1 MLIKLKYETF
11 NNLPNILLAGGL
23 KFPYFW
29 ERGSGM
35 CEKLLGTN
43 YLTVLY
49 LKPTQS
55 FYLVR
60 ISSSSEHV
68 LYISITNVEIW
79 N

>member
-1 MLIKLKYETF
+1 
-11 NNLPNILLAGGL
+11 
-23 KFPYFW
+23 
-29 ERGSGM
+29 M
-35 CEKLLGTN
+35 CEKLLDTN

-68 LYISITNVEIW
+68 LYISITNVEI
-79 N
+79 